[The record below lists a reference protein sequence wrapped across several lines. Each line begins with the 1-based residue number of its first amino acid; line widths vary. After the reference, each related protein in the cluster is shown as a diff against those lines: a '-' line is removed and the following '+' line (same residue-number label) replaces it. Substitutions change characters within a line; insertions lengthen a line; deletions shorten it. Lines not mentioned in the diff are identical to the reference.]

1 MKRCIIFLLGVLALA
16 LPLTAA
22 AEDLDN
28 GLQDVLGQ
36 LDLEALE
43 QASGG
48 LPRWRVSPANG

>member
-1 MKRCIIFLLGVLALA
+1 MKQRMLLVLGL
-16 LPLTAA
+16 LVLFFPLTVV
-22 AEDLDN
+22 AEALES

-48 LPRWRVSPANG
+48 